1 MILTPIGRSAEPI
14 EAEGLRK
21 ESGALVRGGT
31 VDADGLGEAAN
42 GEGNENGEGT

>member
-14 EAEGLRK
+14 ELEGLRK
-21 ESGALVRGGT
+21 ESGALGA
-31 VDADGLGEAAN
+31 ADGLGEAGN